1 MAARTESKEGS
12 VRSRALGQKCGQVHP
27 DVPKVSR
34 VDRVRK
40 KSSDV
45 GTWAGRSD
53 TRTRPV
59 EKRDVPRVTGYSSS
73 ARRVSAGRCTA
84 ATSTRPLVGQRHFDG
99 LARDT
104 KRATKVVR
112 TTAIATATTVED
124 ARRA

>member
-1 MAARTESKEGS
+1 M
-12 VRSRALGQKCGQVHP
+12 HP
-27 DVPKVSR
+27 DALTVSR

-53 TRTRPV
+53 TRTRQV
-59 EKRDVPRVTGYSSS
+59 EKRDVPGATGYSSS

-84 ATSTRPLVGQRHFDG
+84 ATSTRPPVGLRHFDG

-104 KRATKVVR
+104 KRATKGVR
-112 TTAIATATTVED
+112 TTAIATVTTVED
-124 ARRA
+124 ARLA